1 MSQKE
6 FYLEQASRYAVAA
19 QGAELLRR
27 RGDLLAAERAW
38 RKLASF
44 AVEPSLVSNNCAS
57 KS

>member
-19 QGAELLRR
+19 QGTELLRR
-27 RGDLLAAERAW
+27 RCNLLAAERAW

-44 AVEPSLVSNNCAS
+44 ATDIELDTDVLKLN
-57 KS
+57 